1 MAITALVSST
11 GRGLDGPE
19 ILPEQ
24 SFSGWE
30 PKKLFTRLG
39 PGDRFD
45 DCAWSMGFDSRYDG
59 RSLVASDFDG
69 DGDVDLMM
77 WNRVQPKL
85 QLFENVLTGGNA
97 LELELEAKTGHRE
110 ADGAKVYV
118 EGNGVFSVALSRG
131 FVSAVSPRVHVG
143 LGQRKEAKV
152 KVKWRSGVTEDFGTV
167 PGGGVARLVE
177 GTGKAEL
184 KERFKPRRPTP
195 KLSWPSKVD
204 EAVKG
209 AKGPMLVQLFERS
222 CKPCQ
227 EEVPVLNALARAG
240 LPVTA
245 LGLHPAA
252 DIEKVRGE
260 LKMEYPAQSMPTQVG
275 EAFEGPTQ
283 GLALPTVLVYGKDG
297 VLARVVPGG
306 KQLEPVLAEL
316 GLKP

>member
-1 MAITALVSST
+1 LELTALVGST
-11 GRGLDGPE
+11 GRGLSGPE
-19 ILPEQ
+19 MLPEQ

-39 PGDRFD
+39 EGERFE
-45 DCAWSMGFDSRYDG
+45 DCAWSMGFDSRKDG
-59 RSLVASDFDG
+59 RTLIAEDFDR
-69 DGDVDLMM
+69 DGDVDLLM

-85 QLFENVLTGGNA
+85 QLFENVLTGGNSV
-97 LELELEAKTGHRE
+97 ELELESKTGHRE
-110 ADGAKVYV
+110 ADGALVLV
-118 EGNGVFSVALSRG
+118 DGNGAFSVALTRG

-143 LGQRKEAKV
+143 LGKRTEAKV
-152 KVKWRSGVTEDFGTV
+152 KVKWRSGVTEDFGSV
-167 PGGGVARLVE
+167 PAGGTARLVE
-177 GTGKAEL
+177 GSGKAEV
-184 KERFKPRRPTP
+184 KQKFIARRAAPKPA
-195 KLSWPSKVD
+195 WPMKVD

-209 AKGPMLVQLFERS
+209 AKGPLLVQLFEQS

-227 EEVPVLNALARAG
+227 EEVPVLNALHKGG

-252 DIEKVRGE
+252 DIEKVRTAM
-260 LKMEYPAQSMPTQVG
+260 KMEYPAQTLPTSVG

-283 GLALPTVLVYGKDG
+283 GLSLPTVLVYGKDG
-297 VLARVVPGG
+297 TLARVVPGG